1 MKHYKNKSTGE
12 IKALYK
18 TISNGNIL
26 TDMSEDTGRPICND
40 CLQSFVC
47 DIELTSMWEPYA
59 FKVKTD
65 ADETTKKALRT
76 LVFELIKAIRVYGL
90 TDGNLQHFESVEY
103 KINLIA
109 RVIFDDSLQ
118 TIKGVDTLV
127 NSAIKQQYPEEVA
140 DEYIYTNQDVMY
152 YILFLMRNSIRS
164 FINDIKETKENNESN
179 SRI

>member
-26 TDMSEDTGRPICND
+26 TDINEDSGKPICND